1 MKFSF
6 KSYGD
11 YFTFYK
17 NDSLI
22 KVSENNPLIAINLKH
37 AELILK
43 DLRKKEVKPD
53 QFSILGLSLFASSLD
68 KKQLMKLF

>member
-1 MKFSF
+1 MIILHSIR
-6 KSYGD
+6 
-11 YFTFYK
+11 

-53 QFSILGLSLFASSLD
+53 QFSILVYLCLPVVLI
-68 KKQLMKLF
+68 KN